1 MAAENIAYGQM
12 SSKEALNTWMNSAGH
27 RKNILGDFRDIGI
40 GVYKSNGVY
49 YWVQEFGNRK

>member
-1 MAAENIAYGQM
+1 M
-12 SSKEALNTWMNSAGH
+12 SSKDALNTWMNSTGH